1 LSQVDDVRKFI
12 PKIVEFNKIN
22 YNKFNEEIYLYNSI
36 PKNNIERRGNLR
48 GINLNENQFNQVN
61 MRVINNLT
69 GEKSTKNINSFRKN
83 IQYTNNNLVS
93 YSNNMN
99 LLILSN
105 NNKGNNKYQ
114 KKENNNIIIKQKEKN
129 TSNQIQKPNNNNIK
143 RNILNRPSTSN
154 LSLHHKK
161 SLSLNNSK
169 YEKNS
174 FINNTPLFKKSPSS
188 KTIKITP
195 LSISYQSNKM
205 KNKRSFLQK
214 SFSNFNFSPLFINQ
228 KINNTIKNKRIGK
241 ININNS
247 LQIIPKT
254 PQFKMSNDFLLKFKM
269 SNSSRIKDKNQN
281 I

>member
-1 LSQVDDVRKFI
+1 MSQVDDVRKFI
-12 PKIVEFNKIN
+12 PKIVECNKIN

-36 PKNNIERRGNLR
+36 LKNNVERRGNLR

-69 GEKSTKNINSFRKN
+69 SEKSTKNINSFRKN

-129 TSNQIQKPNNNNIK
+129 TSNQIQKPNNNNVK

-195 LSISYQSNKM
+195 LSISYQTNKM

>member
-1 LSQVDDVRKFI
+1 MSQVDDVRKFI
-12 PKIVEFNKIN
+12 PKIVECNKIN

-36 PKNNIERRGNLR
+36 LKNNVERRGNLR

-69 GEKSTKNINSFRKN
+69 SEKSTKNINSFRKN

-129 TSNQIQKPNNNNIK
+129 TSNQIQKPNNNNVK

-205 KNKRSFLQK
+205 KNKRSYLQK

-254 PQFKMSNDFLLKFKM
+254 PQFKMSNDFLLKYKM

>member
-1 LSQVDDVRKFI
+1 MSQVDDVRKFI
-12 PKIVEFNKIN
+12 PKIVECNKIN

-36 PKNNIERRGNLR
+36 LKNNVERRGNLR

-69 GEKSTKNINSFRKN
+69 SEKSTKNINSFRKN

-129 TSNQIQKPNNNNIK
+129 TSNQIQKPNNNNVK

>member
-1 LSQVDDVRKFI
+1 MSQVDDVRKFI

>member
-1 LSQVDDVRKFI
+1 MSQVDDVRKFI

-36 PKNNIERRGNLR
+36 LKNNVERRGNLR

-129 TSNQIQKPNNNNIK
+129 TSNQIQKPNNNNVK

-254 PQFKMSNDFLLKFKM
+254 PQFKMSNDFLLKYKM

>member
-1 LSQVDDVRKFI
+1 
-12 PKIVEFNKIN
+12 
-22 YNKFNEEIYLYNSI
+22 
-36 PKNNIERRGNLR
+36 
-48 GINLNENQFNQVN
+48 

-129 TSNQIQKPNNNNIK
+129 TSNQIQKPNNNNAK

-188 KTIKITP
+188 KTIKINP

-228 KINNTIKNKRIGK
+228 KIFIQKNR
-241 ININNS
+241 
-247 LQIIPKT
+247 
-254 PQFKMSNDFLLKFKM
+254 
-269 SNSSRIKDKNQN
+269 
-281 I
+281 

>member
-1 LSQVDDVRKFI
+1 MSQVDDVRKFI
-12 PKIVEFNKIN
+12 PKIVECNKIN

-36 PKNNIERRGNLR
+36 LKNNVERRGNLR

-69 GEKSTKNINSFRKN
+69 SEKSTKNINSFRKN

-105 NNKGNNKYQ
+105 NNKGNNKYP

-254 PQFKMSNDFLLKFKM
+254 PQFKMSNDFLLKYKM

>member
-1 LSQVDDVRKFI
+1 MSQVDDVRKFI
-12 PKIVEFNKIN
+12 PKIVECNKIN

-36 PKNNIERRGNLR
+36 LKNNVERRGNLR

-69 GEKSTKNINSFRKN
+69 SEKSTKNINSFRKN

-129 TSNQIQKPNNNNIK
+129 TSNQIQKPNNNNVK

-195 LSISYQSNKM
+195 LSISYQTNKM
-205 KNKRSFLQK
+205 KNKRSYLQK

-254 PQFKMSNDFLLKFKM
+254 PQFKMSNDFLLKYKM

>member
-1 LSQVDDVRKFI
+1 MSQVDDVRKFI
-12 PKIVEFNKIN
+12 PKIVECNKIN

-36 PKNNIERRGNLR
+36 PKNNVERRGNLR

-129 TSNQIQKPNNNNIK
+129 TSNQIQKPNNNNAK

-195 LSISYQSNKM
+195 LSISYQTNKM
-205 KNKRSFLQK
+205 KNKRSYLQK

-228 KINNTIKNKRIGK
+228 KINNTIKNKKIGK

>member
-1 LSQVDDVRKFI
+1 MSQVDDVRKFI
-12 PKIVEFNKIN
+12 PKIVECNKIN

-36 PKNNIERRGNLR
+36 LKNNVERRGNLR

-69 GEKSTKNINSFRKN
+69 SEKSTKNINSFRKN

-129 TSNQIQKPNNNNIK
+129 TSNQIQKPNNNNVK

-195 LSISYQSNKM
+195 LSISYQTNKM
-205 KNKRSFLQK
+205 KNRSYLQK

-254 PQFKMSNDFLLKFKM
+254 PQFKMSNDFLLKYKM

>member
-1 LSQVDDVRKFI
+1 MSQVDDVRKFI

-69 GEKSTKNINSFRKN
+69 SEKSTKNINSFRKN

-129 TSNQIQKPNNNNIK
+129 TSNQIQKPNNNNVK

-195 LSISYQSNKM
+195 LSISYQTNKM
-205 KNKRSFLQK
+205 KNRSYLQK

-254 PQFKMSNDFLLKFKM
+254 PQFKMSNDFLLKYKM

>member
-1 LSQVDDVRKFI
+1 
-12 PKIVEFNKIN
+12 
-22 YNKFNEEIYLYNSI
+22 
-36 PKNNIERRGNLR
+36 
-48 GINLNENQFNQVN
+48 

-69 GEKSTKNINSFRKN
+69 SEKSTKNINSFRKN

-188 KTIKITP
+188 KTIKINP